1 MKTEELMIGDW
12 VMYEGHPYQIRKL
25 GIYGEDRDGNDYP
38 AVCIGKQ
45 NGIGLIVERNEIEPI
60 LITPVILEE
69 IGFVL
74 KPDGWLWCADDGN
87 EYQNYIFIQFR
98 RGGGDGFSVRKC
110 EINFFNKAL
119 AVFRNIQYVHQLQHT
134 MRICGINKEI
144 QI

>member
-1 MKTEELMIGDW
+1 MKITDIMIGDW
-12 VMYEGHPYQIRKL
+12 VDVRNSADKNTPHIERITPAHLLRDEPCL
-25 GIYGEDRDGNDYP
+25 GIP
-38 AVCIGKQ
+38 
-45 NGIGLIVERNEIEPI
+45 
-60 LITPVILEE
+60 ITPEILEK